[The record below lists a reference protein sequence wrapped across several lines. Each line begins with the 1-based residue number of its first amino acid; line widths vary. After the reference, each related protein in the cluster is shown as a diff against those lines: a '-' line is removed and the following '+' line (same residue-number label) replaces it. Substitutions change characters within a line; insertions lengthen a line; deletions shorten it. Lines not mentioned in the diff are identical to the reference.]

1 MPTVAERVN
10 IIERALAT
18 YMAGSAR
25 VLATILKEDKTDP
38 SAITFMTRKGVLALG
53 FGGETMNLLNPEA
66 VGA

>member
-1 MPTVAERVN
+1 MPPVAERVN

-25 VLATILKEDKTDP
+25 VLATILKEDKNDP
-38 SAITFMTRKGVLALG
+38 GLLKFMTRKGVLALG
-53 FGGETMNLLNPEA
+53 FGGETMDLLNPEA